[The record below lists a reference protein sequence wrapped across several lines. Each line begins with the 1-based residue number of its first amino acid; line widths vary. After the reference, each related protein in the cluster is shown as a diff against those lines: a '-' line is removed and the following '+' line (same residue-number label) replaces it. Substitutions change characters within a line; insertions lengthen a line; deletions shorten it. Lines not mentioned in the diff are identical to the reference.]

1 MNLGQFIDT
10 FKEAIAQRV
19 VESYPPLY
27 RPSENGHELPRLLR
41 KPLGAQEDAIRGAAL
56 SLEAHRGTTVVGEMG
71 TGKTFIA
78 AAAAHL
84 AGFKRILVL
93 CPPHLVPKWKREV
106 EMTVPGARA
115 VIVKSITDLERLRL
129 STGSGPLFAVMSREK
144 AKLSYR
150 WMPAVIQRWAVSKGR
165 LLRDEETVE
174 PFRVPCCPDC
184 TAQVVDKDGVPLT
197 DADLNRRKH
206 TCAGCGSPLWQADR
220 SGPARY
226 PLADYVKHHMKGFF
240 DLLVGDEVHEY
251 KGRGSAQ
258 GIAAG
263 VLADVCGKS
272 LSLSGT
278 LMGGYSS
285 TLFHLL
291 YRFSPEIR
299 TDFGRSDEHR
309 WIQRYG
315 FEEHTVGK
323 PDDDSVEDGRFSRR
337 RKYRKV
343 VRERPGL
350 VPSALFHIIGNTV
363 FLRLAD
369 VASGLPPYDEQVM
382 LSSMDSEED
391 ATGYSQRS
399 AYNTVYEE
407 LRLKLAEALKA
418 GSKRLLATYL
428 QTLLA
433 YPDGCTR
440 GETVF
445 DPRSGEVIVQVPPL
459 SEEKLYPK
467 EKALIDMVAAE
478 RMEGRRVLVYATH
491 TGTRDITERM
501 DDMLTRHGFR
511 VAVMKA
517 DAVAPERREAWV
529 ADRVKQGI
537 DVMICHPRLVQ
548 TGLDLIDFPT
558 LIWYE
563 TDYSVYV
570 MRQASRRSWR
580 IGQTRPVKVV
590 FMSYKNTLQ
599 ADALKLVAKKLQ
611 SSLAVEGELPEDGLA
626 AYGDDGDDLMMALAR
641 KIVSGDEEEDETVEA
656 VFAQARDAEA
666 ASEEYL
672 VDDGWKTV
680 EIEPEAVEVN
690 GNGHHAG
697 GIGPTVE
704 LVLDNGHHGQ
714 RQWPCACPGQREWQR
729 PPRRGRGAAAV
740 AVLLGGVH
748 GRGAGEAE
756 GPGPQASAR
765 SHVPVRVG
773 AGNGTGAGGGA
784 GRRRALGCN
793 TQGEV
798 VARSAMASP
807 CTAMCAGFFAFQPAR
822 FMCAALFFCPFSGE
836 VLIPL
841 LRSPS
846 SASDGPSGEAARN
859 GQPIK
864 RRLTLNLASTFQR
877 WLKVW
882 RSRAFSMLR
891 SGQTAIDGEAGERE
905 RLIPRCSA
913 VPTRAGS
920 TFRAILSVPG

>member
-1 MNLGQFIDT
+1 
-10 FKEAIAQRV
+10 
-19 VESYPPLY
+19 
-27 RPSENGHELPRLLR
+27 
-41 KPLGAQEDAIRGAAL
+41 
-56 SLEAHRGTTVVGEMG
+56 MG

-78 AAAAHL
+78 AAAAHM

-93 CPPHLVPKWKREV
+93 GPPHLVPKWKREV

-115 VIVKSITDLERLRL
+115 VVVKSITDLERLRL
-129 STGSGPLFAVMSREK
+129 SVGSGPLFAVMSREK

-150 WMPAVIQRWAVSKGR
+150 WKAAVIERWAVSKGR
-165 LLRDEETVE
+165 LLRDEETGE

-184 TAQVVDKDGVPLT
+184 TAQIVDKDGVPLT
-197 DADLNRRKH
+197 DEDLNRRKH

-226 PLADYVKHHMKGFF
+226 PLADYVKHRMKGFF

-263 VLADVCGKS
+263 VLADACGKS

-323 PDDDSVEDGRFSRR
+323 PDDDAVEDGRNSRR
-337 RKYRKV
+337 RKFRKV

-369 VASGLPPYDEQVM
+369 VASGLPPYEEQVM

-445 DPRSGEVIVQVPPL
+445 DPRSGDVIVQMPPL
-459 SEEKLYPK
+459 SEERLYPK

-517 DAVAPERREAWV
+517 DAVAPDRREEWV
-529 ADRVKQGI
+529 AEKVKQGI

-590 FMSYKNTLQ
+590 FMSYRNTLQ

-641 KIVSGDEEEDETVEA
+641 KIVSGEEDDAETVED
-656 VFAQARDAEA
+656 VLAQARDAEA
-666 ASEEYL
+666 ASEEFL
-672 VDDGWKTV
+672 VDDGWKVV
-680 EIEPEAVEVN
+680 EVEPEAVEVN
-690 GNGHHAG
+690 GNGTNGHHAD

-704 LVLDNGHHGQ
+704 LLLANGHHANGNGHAPAPVNGNGHSDEAPEPQ
-714 RQWPCACPGQREWQR
+714 RTLFSWAEFMAEEPVKPKGRSRKAQPATLSMFEWALTLEQER
-729 PPRRGRGAAAV
+729 DTEP
-740 AVLLGGVH
+740 
-748 GRGAGEAE
+748 
-756 GPGPQASAR
+756 
-765 SHVPVRVG
+765 VG
-773 AGNGTGAGGGA
+773 AG
-784 GRRRALGCN
+784 R
-793 TQGEV
+793 
-798 VARSAMASP
+798 
-807 CTAMCAGFFAFQPAR
+807 
-822 FMCAALFFCPFSGE
+822 
-836 VLIPL
+836 
-841 LRSPS
+841 
-846 SASDGPSGEAARN
+846 
-859 GQPIK
+859 
-864 RRLTLNLASTFQR
+864 
-877 WLKVW
+877 
-882 RSRAFSMLR
+882 
-891 SGQTAIDGEAGERE
+891 
-905 RLIPRCSA
+905 
-913 VPTRAGS
+913 
-920 TFRAILSVPG
+920 